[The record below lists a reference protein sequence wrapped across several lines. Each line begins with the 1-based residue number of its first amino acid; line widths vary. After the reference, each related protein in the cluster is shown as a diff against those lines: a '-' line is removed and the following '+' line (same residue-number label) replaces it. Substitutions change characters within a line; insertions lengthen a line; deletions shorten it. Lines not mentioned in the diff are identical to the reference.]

1 MNIKH
6 KAYII
11 NNSAYLYLLDF
22 EGNYDYTFYTDNY
35 LVMDTGNIAKE
46 KYSFDEALN
55 EVLKKH
61 YLKPENIVALS
72 AEGTQELI
80 NHVDDY
86 ELVNIL

>member
-1 MNIKH
+1 MV
-6 KAYII
+6 
-11 NNSAYLYLLDF
+11 F
-22 EGNYDYTFYTDNY
+22 VTCG
-35 LVMDTGNIAKE
+35 MGGGTGTGAAPVVAKIAKE

-55 EVLKKH
+55 QVLKKH